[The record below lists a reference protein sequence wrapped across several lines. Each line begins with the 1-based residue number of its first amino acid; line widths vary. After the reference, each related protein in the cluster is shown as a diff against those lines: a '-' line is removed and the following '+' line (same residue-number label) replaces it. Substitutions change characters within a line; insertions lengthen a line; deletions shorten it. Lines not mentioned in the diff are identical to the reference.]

1 MENQPPNI
9 VPSSRAV
16 HSKEIRLLWLLKL
29 TFLNKTSWYTFMMNG
44 VMSIEVSSAQELN
57 SSDFCRI
64 IALQLQTS
72 VLK

>member
-9 VPSSRAV
+9 VPSSRAI
-16 HSKEIRLLWLLKL
+16 HSKEIRSFRLLQLLKL

-57 SSDFCRI
+57 SGDFCRI
-64 IALQLQTS
+64 IA
-72 VLK
+72 